1 MTMKTSAARKATKTK
16 TKPSFNP
23 QANFLVGTV
32 FEKVR
37 LSRWQQKPYTG
48 DMMIAQ
54 RTLRG
59 LAGSL
64 VLTLGVVVLAPAMM
78 VGMPLAAQTR
88 GVAQRVVHGVVQD
101 KDGASMKGAVVY
113 LKDTRTSAVK
123 SAIAD
128 DDGSYRF
135 VQLAQNTDYELYA
148 KSGDKTSK
156 TRAISSF
163 DTKNELTI
171 NLKID

>member
-1 MTMKTSAARKATKTK
+1 MVT
-16 TKPSFNP
+16 
-23 QANFLVGTV
+23 
-32 FEKVR
+32 
-37 LSRWQQKPYTG
+37 
-48 DMMIAQ
+48 Q
-54 RTLRG
+54 RMFRG
-59 LAGSL
+59 LTAGL
-64 VLTLGVVVLAPAMM
+64 VLSLGVMVAPAV
-78 VGMPLAAQTR
+78 VGGTPLEAQAR
-88 GVAQRVVHGVVQD
+88 GPVQRVVHGVVQD
-101 KDGASMKGAVVY
+101 KDGASVKGAVVY

-148 KSGDKTSK
+148 KLGEKTSK

-163 DTKNELTI
+163 DTKNEFTI